1 MITNNP
7 INLDTSK
14 AEDLVTLKKDNRKSL
29 EDVGK
34 EFELIFA
41 KKLVNEM
48 TKNSFDIGGKDAPM
62 NSGNSMYRHH
72 ITDTLAKE
80 LANQGSLGLADLIKE
95 FGK

>member
-7 INLDTSK
+7 INLDISK
-14 AEDLVTLKKDNRKSL
+14 AEDLVALKKDNRKSL

>member
-7 INLDTSK
+7 INLDISK
-14 AEDLVTLKKDNRKSL
+14 AEDLVALKKDDRKSL

>member
-7 INLDTSK
+7 INLDKSK
-14 AEDLVTLKKDNRKSL
+14 AEDLVALKKDNRKSL

-34 EFELIFA
+34 DFELIFA

>member
-14 AEDLVTLKKDNRKSL
+14 AEDLVALKKDNRKSL

>member
-7 INLDTSK
+7 INLNTSK
-14 AEDLVTLKKDNRKSL
+14 AEDLVALKKDNRKSL

-34 EFELIFA
+34 DFELIFA
-41 KKLVNEM
+41 KKLVKEM
-48 TKNSFDIGGKDAPM
+48 TKNRFDIGGKDAPM

>member
-1 MITNNP
+1 MIINNP

-14 AEDLVTLKKDNRKSL
+14 AEDLVALKKDNRKSL
-29 EDVGK
+29 EDLGK
-34 EFELIFA
+34 DFELIFA

-48 TKNSFDIGGKDAPM
+48 TKNSFDIGGEDAPM

>member
-7 INLDTSK
+7 INLEISK
-14 AEDLVTLKKDNRKSL
+14 VEDLVTLKKDNQKSL
-29 EDVGK
+29 EEVGK

-48 TKNSFDIGGKDAPM
+48 TKNSFDIGGKNTPM

-72 ITDTLAKE
+72 ITDTLAEE

>member
-14 AEDLVTLKKDNRKSL
+14 AEDLVALKKDNRKSL

-34 EFELIFA
+34 DFELIFA

-80 LANQGSLGLADLIKE
+80 LANQGILGLADLIKE

>member
-1 MITNNP
+1 MIINNP

-14 AEDLVTLKKDNRKSL
+14 AEDLVALKKDNRKSL

>member
-14 AEDLVTLKKDNRKSL
+14 AEDLVALKKDNRKSL

-34 EFELIFA
+34 DFELIFA

>member
-1 MITNNP
+1 MIINNP

-14 AEDLVTLKKDNRKSL
+14 AEDLVALKKDNRKSL

-34 EFELIFA
+34 DFELIFA

>member
-7 INLDTSK
+7 INLDKSK
-14 AEDLVTLKKDNRKSL
+14 AEDLVALKKDNRTSL

-34 EFELIFA
+34 DFELIFA

>member
-1 MITNNP
+1 MITNKP

-14 AEDLVTLKKDNRKSL
+14 AEDLVALKKDNRKSL

-34 EFELIFA
+34 DFELIFA

>member
-7 INLDTSK
+7 INLEISK
-14 AEDLVTLKKDNRKSL
+14 IEDLVTLKKDNQKSL
-29 EDVGK
+29 EEVGK

-72 ITDTLAKE
+72 ITDTLAEE

>member
-1 MITNNP
+1 MIRNNP
-7 INLDTSK
+7 INLEKSK
-14 AEDLVTLKKDNRKSL
+14 VEDLVTLKKDNQKSL
-29 EDVGK
+29 EEVGK

-72 ITDTLAKE
+72 ITDTLAEE

>member
-1 MITNNP
+1 MIINNP
-7 INLDTSK
+7 ISLDTSK
-14 AEDLVTLKKDNRKSL
+14 AEDLVVLKKDIRKSL

>member
-1 MITNNP
+1 
-7 INLDTSK
+7 
-14 AEDLVTLKKDNRKSL
+14 
-29 EDVGK
+29 
-34 EFELIFA
+34 
-41 KKLVNEM
+41 M

-80 LANQGSLGLADLIKE
+80 LADQGSLGLADLIKE

>member
-7 INLDTSK
+7 INLDTIK
-14 AEDLVTLKKDNRKSL
+14 AEDLVALKKDNRKSL

-34 EFELIFA
+34 DFELIFA

>member
-7 INLDTSK
+7 INLDISK
-14 AEDLVTLKKDNRKSL
+14 AEDLVALKKDNRKSL

-34 EFELIFA
+34 DFELIFA

>member
-7 INLDTSK
+7 INLDISK
-14 AEDLVTLKKDNRKSL
+14 AEDLVALKKDNRKSL
-29 EDVGK
+29 EDLGK
-34 EFELIFA
+34 DFELIFA

>member
-7 INLDTSK
+7 INLDISK
-14 AEDLVTLKKDNRKSL
+14 AEDLVALKKDNRKSL

-80 LANQGSLGLADLIKE
+80 LANQGV
-95 FGK
+95 

>member
-1 MITNNP
+1 MIDNKP
-7 INLDTSK
+7 INISLSK
-14 AEDLVTLKKDNRKSL
+14 VEDLISLKKDNRKSI
-29 EDVGK
+29 EEVGK

-80 LANQGSLGLADLIKE
+80 LADQGSLGLADLIKE

>member
-14 AEDLVTLKKDNRKSL
+14 AEDLVALKKDNRKSL

-34 EFELIFA
+34 DFELIFA

-80 LANQGSLGLADLIKE
+80 LANQGSLGLTDLIKE

>member
-7 INLDTSK
+7 INLEISK
-14 AEDLVTLKKDNRKSL
+14 VEDLVTLKKDNQKSL
-29 EDVGK
+29 EEVGK

-72 ITDTLAKE
+72 ITDTLVEE

>member
-1 MITNNP
+1 MIRNNP
-7 INLDTSK
+7 INLEISK
-14 AEDLVTLKKDNRKSL
+14 VEDLVTLKKDNQKSL
-29 EDVGK
+29 EEVGK

-72 ITDTLAKE
+72 ITDTLAEE

>member
-7 INLDTSK
+7 INLEVSK
-14 AEDLVTLKKDNRKSL
+14 VEDLVTLKKDNQKSL
-29 EDVGK
+29 EEVGK

-72 ITDTLAKE
+72 ITDTLAEE

>member
-14 AEDLVTLKKDNRKSL
+14 AEDLVALKKDNRTSL

-34 EFELIFA
+34 DFELIFA

>member
-7 INLDTSK
+7 INLDISK
-14 AEDLVTLKKDNRKSL
+14 VEDLVALKKDNRKSL

>member
-1 MITNNP
+1 MIINNP

-14 AEDLVTLKKDNRKSL
+14 AEDLVALKKDNRKSL
-29 EDVGK
+29 EDLGK
-34 EFELIFA
+34 DFELIFA

>member
-7 INLDTSK
+7 INLDISK
-14 AEDLVTLKKDNRKSL
+14 AEDLVALKKDNRKSL
-29 EDVGK
+29 EDVVK
-34 EFELIFA
+34 DFELIFA

>member
-7 INLDTSK
+7 INLDKSK
-14 AEDLVTLKKDNRKSL
+14 AEDLVALKKDNRKSL

>member
-7 INLDTSK
+7 INLDTNK
-14 AEDLVTLKKDNRKSL
+14 AEDLVALKKDNRKSL

-34 EFELIFA
+34 DFELIFA

>member
-7 INLDTSK
+7 INLDISK
-14 AEDLVTLKKDNRKSL
+14 AEDLVALKKGNRKSL

>member
-7 INLDTSK
+7 INLDISK
-14 AEDLVTLKKDNRKSL
+14 AEDLVALKKDNRKSL

-48 TKNSFDIGGKDAPM
+48 TKNSFDIGGKDALM

>member
-7 INLDTSK
+7 INLEISK
-14 AEDLVTLKKDNRKSL
+14 VEDLVTLKKDNQKSL
-29 EDVGK
+29 EEVGK

-72 ITDTLAKE
+72 ITDTLAEE